1 MIFDEISKLT
11 SFTPSMEYLR
21 FNVICVRSQLSCHSS
36 HLLGRDLVCR
46 GPHVDL
52 LVGVDTGND
61 EEHARPPGSPGQ
73 QPAQPEDDC
82 PLVLLD
88 HLDGVEEREGERGH
102 DQNERD
108 DGQQEAAQPG
118 ALLARWKVL
127 RAVK

>member
-1 MIFDEISKLT
+1 MIC
-11 SFTPSMEYLR
+11 PSYLLWR
-21 FNVICVRSQLSCHSS
+21 N
-36 HLLGRDLVCR
+36 
-46 GPHVDL
+46 
-52 LVGVDTGND
+52 LVGGSPQVNLFIDIDTGND

-118 ALLARWKVL
+118 ALLAR
-127 RAVK
+127 